1 MIVETADVAG
11 TRRLGT
17 RCARLL
23 RPGDVLALSGD
34 LGTGKTAF
42 TQGLA
47 LGLGI
52 ARVVTSPTFVLVN
65 EYPLPDGH
73 SLQHVDCYRLAD
85 APLEMWDVGLGD
97 LVAGDDIVVIEW
109 AERVAELLPKTYL
122 EVHFTYVGE
131 NRRQLCFVAYGA
143 HYTRVVEELFQ
154 VAAPGGQADLGQYVL
169 P

>member
-11 TRRLGT
+11 TRRLGA
-17 RCARLL
+17 RCAGLL

-47 LGLGI
+47 FGLGI
-52 ARVVTSPTFVLVN
+52 TCVVTSPTFVLVN
-65 EYPLPDGH
+65 EYPLPGGH
-73 SLQHVDCYRLAD
+73 SLHHVDCYRLAD

-109 AERVAELLPKTYL
+109 AERAWRSCFPRATWKSTLPTWGR
-122 EVHFTYVGE
+122 T
-131 NRRQLCFVAYGA
+131 
-143 HYTRVVEELFQ
+143 
-154 VAAPGGQADLGQYVL
+154 GGGCALWPTVPISSGW
-169 P
+169 